1 MCASESFFLCCMNQT
16 SCCVVSG
23 FLLSGLNL
31 SSKPNMQNCS
41 YEVLNIVVISIF
53 SVLLTCYIV
62 QIRTICMLWYSCA
75 QQGQLDRKVWT
86 AVQLVYH
93 LQFTIVYIRKLLSQ
107 QKKLKLYCIHL
118 QKPPV
123 SINILWTKVL
133 CDTRIS
139 KNVVEL
145 CGVALS
151 SATCNNWCFNLRFFW
166 PFPNDA

>member
-1 MCASESFFLCCMNQT
+1 MLCIRFHVCIRKLLLCCMNQT
-16 SCCVVSG
+16 SCRVVSG

-107 QKKLKLYCIHL
+107 QKKLWNYIAY
-118 QKPPV
+118 
-123 SINILWTKVL
+123 
-133 CDTRIS
+133 IS
-139 KNVVEL
+139 KNL
-145 CGVALS
+145 QSRLTYYGQRC
-151 SATCNNWCFNLRFFW
+151 SATHESQKM
-166 PFPNDA
+166 